1 MEQTI
6 LVFRAAQAA
15 RGIPMEV
22 VKLLEKQGIGGAAQ
36 PPDCMHIASC
46 WIQTIQAK
54 RSLQKTGGTASP
66 SVALGRLIDKPRNPK
81 PMQGNQTQED
91 QTKPSKTFRLCLK
104 TSGHSMK
111 ISFSV
116 AF

>member
-1 MEQTI
+1 
-6 LVFRAAQAA
+6 
-15 RGIPMEV
+15 MEV

-66 SVALGRLIDKPRNPK
+66 SVALGRLIDKPQNPSLAGAFDGVGVLSNK
-81 PMQGNQTQED
+81 TQL
-91 QTKPSKTFRLCLK
+91 S
-104 TSGHSMK
+104 
-111 ISFSV
+111 
-116 AF
+116 